1 MRAPPA
7 VAVRCTGG
15 WAWRL
20 LNIALPT
27 LAAGVFAVWALLH
40 LEAPVAPAAFLAVF
54 VAAGVLLLAWRLSR
68 PRERLL
74 QWDGQRWTVDAVPG
88 RLQLMIDLG
97 PFLLLRLHTGRSGGP
112 WLAVTA
118 AEAGAAWHAL
128 RAAVYSRPPETP
140 SGAQHPERA
149 AD

>member
-1 MRAPPA
+1 MRSPTA

-15 WAWRL
+15 WPWRL
-20 LNIALPT
+20 LNVVLPT
-27 LAAGVFAVWALLH
+27 LAAGVAAAWALLH
-40 LEAPVAPAAFLAVF
+40 FEAPVAPAAA
-54 VAAGVLLLAWRLSR
+54 VAAAVLLLSWRLSR

-74 QWDGQRWTVDAVPG
+74 QWDGQRWTADGLPG
-88 RLQLMIDLG
+88 RLQLMFDLG
-97 PFLLLRLHTGRSGGP
+97 PFMLLRLHPADAASGRVP

-140 SGAQHPERA
+140 AGAARPERA

>member
-15 WAWRL
+15 WPWRL
-20 LNIALPT
+20 LNVALPT
-27 LAAGVFAVWALLH
+27 LAAGVASAWALLH
-40 LEAPVAPAAFLAVF
+40 LEAALAPAAA
-54 VAAGVLLLAWRLSR
+54 VAAVVLLLAWRLSR

-74 QWDGQRWTVDAVPG
+74 QWDGQCWTADGVPG
-88 RLQLMIDLG
+88 RLQLMLDLG
-97 PFLLLRLHTGRSGGP
+97 PCLLLRLHPASAADGRGP

-128 RAAVYSRPPETP
+128 RAAVYSRPAETP
-140 SGAQHPERA
+140 AGAARPQRA

>member
-15 WAWRL
+15 WPWRL

-27 LAAGVFAVWALLH
+27 LAAGVVATWVLLQ
-40 LEAPVAPAAFLAVF
+40 LDAPAAPAAIGAV
-54 VAAGVLLLAWRLSR
+54 AVLLLAWRLSR
-68 PRERLL
+68 PRQRVL
-74 QWDGQRWTVDAVPG
+74 QWDGQRWTVDGVPG
-88 RLQLMIDLG
+88 RLQLMVDLG
-97 PFLLLRLHTGRSGGP
+97 AFMLLRLRPEQGRGP
-112 WLAVTA
+112 WTAVTA
-118 AEAGAAWHAL
+118 AEAGAAWHGL

-140 SGAQHPERA
+140 SGAPHPERD